1 MAGRVRKGHGKP
13 GKSWILASELKFKN
27 KVRLSEMEKQ
37 FQNQCKITSSWMF
50 FILRFTFAQR
60 CSCSVHIY
68 IFPLVI
74 HWRECV
80 IKIFSQN
87 RRTLIYDERKSRQRN
102 QRLPSSKTT
111 QRTAIS
117 NDVPRQPSWNSCCFP
132 ITTKPNYEERLPW
145 GKHAMPKHRCLY
157 PECEYKT
164 EDVKDDCTSYGP
176 LEWHTCVNH

>member
-27 KVRLSEMEKQ
+27 KVRFSEMEKQ

-102 QRLPSSKTT
+102 QNRDSLRRKPHKEQRYRTMFLDSHLGIPVVFPSQQNPTMRKGCHEENIQCQNIDACTRNAST
-111 QRTAIS
+111 
-117 NDVPRQPSWNSCCFP
+117 RQ
-132 ITTKPNYEERLPW
+132 K
-145 GKHAMPKHRCLY
+145 M
-157 PECEYKT
+157 
-164 EDVKDDCTSYGP
+164 
-176 LEWHTCVNH
+176 

>member
-102 QRLPSSKTT
+102 RTETSFVENHTKNSDIERCSP
-111 QRTAIS
+111 TAILRFLLFS
-117 NDVPRQPSWNSCCFP
+117 HHNKTQ
-132 ITTKPNYEERLPW
+132 LW
-145 GKHAMPKHRCLY
+145 GKVAMR
-157 PECEYKT
+157 KT
-164 EDVKDDCTSYGP
+164 YNAKT
-176 LEWHTCVNH
+176 